1 MGSRTLQDIAAK
13 MREIDIA
20 FLTTRTDGG
29 EIAARPMSNN
39 ADVEYDGDSFYFT
52 DDTARM
58 VRDIER
64 DPAVGL
70 QFSGKDGF
78 FVAVEG
84 KAELIRDRKAFAEHW
99 NADLDHWFEDGVET
113 SGLVMIRIG
122 ARRVKYWD
130 GEENGEV
137 RL

>member
-1 MGSRTLQDIAAK
+1 
-13 MREIDIA
+13 MRDIDIA

-29 EIAARPMSNN
+29 ELAARPMSNN
-39 ADVEYDGDSFYFT
+39 CDVDYDGDSFYFT
-52 DDTARM
+52 EDSTRM

-70 QFSGKDGF
+70 QFSGRDGF

-84 KAELIRDRKAFAEHW
+84 RADLIRDKQAFAEHW
-99 NADLDHWFEDGVET
+99 DPDLDAWFDKGVDT
-113 SGLVMIRIG
+113 PGLVMIKVAALRI
-122 ARRVKYWD
+122 KYWA

-137 RL
+137 RLRGKTA